1 MFFQIKQL
9 ESAIYLLKDIWKER
23 LVLYEENLDLQEWK
37 RDAHITDAWL
47 TEKEDMLKE
56 DWRKVEDVDDADN
69 KIRFAFFSFAFLTK
83 ILI

>member
-1 MFFQIKQL
+1 M
-9 ESAIYLLKDIWKER
+9 
-23 LVLYEENLDLQEWK
+23 LYEENLDLQQWK

-69 KIRFAFFSFAFLTK
+69 KIRFVFFLFFLSVRNFS
-83 ILI
+83 LCEHRFSS

>member
-1 MFFQIKQL
+1 MIFQIIQL
-9 ESAIYLLKDIWKER
+9 ESALDLLKDIWKER

-47 TEKEDMLKE
+47 TEKEDMLRE

-69 KIRFAFFSFAFLTK
+69 KIRLVFGFFSF
-83 ILI
+83 